1 MTGNMIGR
9 VFNNRYRITERIG
22 IGGMAEVYQAQDE
35 VLGRLVAVKVMLPQY
50 AADPVFTKRFK
61 QEAAAAA
68 NLSNPYI
75 VNVYDWGQDD
85 GTYYIVMEYI
95 RGSDLKT
102 AINERGAI
110 NQRKVAEIGAQ
121 VCQALTTAHGLDI
134 IHRDIKPQN
143 IMVQPDGNVKVMDF
157 GIARA
162 KNSVMTKTS
171 SVLGTAHY
179 ISPEQAQGRELT
191 AASDIYSLGVVMYE
205 ACTGQLPFDGPD
217 AVSVAMQQVND
228 LPVPP
233 CDVNPDLD
241 PALEA
246 IILKAMEK
254 NPDMR
259 FATAK
264 DMRAALMDYLA
275 GRPVQLGNFNS
286 AETSVMGAMGA
297 AGAGMAGAGIAG
309 TAVMTAVG
317 NGQHRDFDAGYNA
330 PGQGRSAS
338 YRPEPDNRSGNGNG
352 PKAVKAVLGLVLA
365 IAAIA
370 AIAFFV
376 MNALGSPESDKP
388 DAIVVPSV
396 VDDNVDDARKK
407 LVDLGF
413 TVDVEEVNNDTV
425 EPGIVISQDPTSGKK
440 MDPGTLVKLK
450 VSKGTEQVPVPDVRG
465 RTADEARKLIQEAGL
480 KAEAG
485 AAEYSDS
492 VDKDKVIRTSPD
504 AGTEVSKNSTVTYY
518 VSLGKE
524 GSDVPSVVGKSLTD
538 AIATLNGAG
547 FEVDMNNLTYVSSDQ
562 PKDTVISQLP
572 SGGSKEDKSTI
583 VTLTLSSGPQKS
595 TYYVSVN
602 SNGGGTVSASASQV
616 EEGGQVTVT
625 ITPYDGFVVAST
637 SGIDGVSSSGGTY
650 TIRPTGDVT
659 IYVDFQQS
667 QPSAPEPENPG
678 TTNPGTTDPG
688 TQQPGGNEGG
698 GNGDAQGGT
707 SAQNEAA

>member
-1 MTGNMIGR
+1 M
-9 VFNNRYRITERIG
+9 
-22 IGGMAEVYQAQDE
+22 
-35 VLGRLVAVKVMLPQY
+35 
-50 AADPVFTKRFK
+50 
-61 QEAAAAA
+61 
-68 NLSNPYI
+68 
-75 VNVYDWGQDD
+75 
-85 GTYYIVMEYI
+85 
-95 RGSDLKT
+95 
-102 AINERGAI
+102 
-110 NQRKVAEIGAQ
+110 AEIGAQ

-228 LPVPP
+228 LPIPP

-286 AETSVMGAMGA
+286 AETSVMGTMGTVGAGA
-297 AGAGMAGAGIAG
+297 AAAGIAG

-317 NGQHRDFDAGYNA
+317 SGQRREYDGGYGAN
-330 PGQGRSAS
+330 PGRTTTYRNEPEGRSGGGA
-338 YRPEPDNRSGNGNG
+338 G
-352 PKAVKAVLGLVLA
+352 KAVKAILGLVLA

-370 AIAFFV
+370 GIAFFV
-376 MNALGSPESDKP
+376 MNALGSPESNEP

-396 VDDNVDDARKK
+396 VGDNVDDARKK
-407 LVDLGF
+407 LTDEGF
-413 TVDVEEVNNDTV
+413 KVDVEEVNNDTV

-450 VSKGTEQVPVPDVRG
+450 VSKGVEQVPVPDVAG
-465 RTADEARKLIQEAGL
+465 RSADEARKIIQDAGL
-480 KAEAG
+480 KPAAG
-485 AAEYSDS
+485 AAEYDES
-492 VDKDKVIRTSPD
+492 VPKDRVIRTDPTS
-504 AGTEVSKNSTVTYY
+504 GTQVSKNSTVTYY
-518 VSLGKE
+518 LSLGKE
-524 GSDVPSVVGKSLTD
+524 GTDVPSVVGKSLSE
-538 AIATLNGAG
+538 AISTLNGAG
-547 FEVDMNNLTYVSSDQ
+547 FEVDMNNLQYVSSDQ

-572 SGGSKEDKSTI
+572 TGGSKEDKSTP
-583 VTLTLSSGPQKS
+583 VTLTLSSGPQKKTFYIS
-595 TYYVSVN
+595 LN
-602 SNGGGTVSASASQV
+602 SNGGGTVSSSAGQV
-616 EEGGQVTVT
+616 EEGGQATIT
-625 ITPYDGFVVAST
+625 ITPYDGYVVASVE
-637 SGIDGVSSSGGTY
+637 GLDGVPQSGGTF
-650 TIRPTGDVT
+650 TVRPTSDMN

-667 QPSAPEPENPG
+667 QQNNPEPNNPG
-678 TTNPGTTDPG
+678 TDPG
-688 TQQPGGNEGG
+688 TEGNGGQQG
-698 GNGDAQGGT
+698 GNGATGGDGGGGTQQGGNN
-707 SAQNEAA
+707 AQSQGA